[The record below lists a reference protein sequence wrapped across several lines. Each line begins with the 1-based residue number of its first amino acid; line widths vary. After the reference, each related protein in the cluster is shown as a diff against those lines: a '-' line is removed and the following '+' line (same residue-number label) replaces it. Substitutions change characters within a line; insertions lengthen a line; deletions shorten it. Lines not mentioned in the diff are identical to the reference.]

1 MQYICEKTK
10 MSILVVGTVAFDAI
24 ETKHGKTDKIVGGA
38 ATYICHSAA
47 PFSNNIKL
55 VSVVGDDFPKYEI
68 IKLEKKGVDAL
79 GLQIK
84 KGEKTFFWSGKYH
97 DDMNIRDTIE
107 TQLNVLEGFVP
118 DVPKSFRKS
127 KILMLGNLMPS
138 VQQKVLDQMQERPD
152 LIILDTMNFWMD
164 NFLEDLLKSLKEV
177 DILTI
182 NDEEARQLSGEDTLV
197 KAAKKITKMGPK
209 YLIIKKGEHGSMLFG
224 KEKIFLTPAYPLET
238 VIDPTGAG
246 DSFAG
251 GLVGYLSGCEKINF
265 QNIRRAIL
273 YATAAASFCVQK
285 FGTEGAEKVT
295 ISEVE
300 KRVNYLKDITKF

>member
-38 ATYICHSAA
+38 ATYICHSAS
-47 PFSNNIKL
+47 PFSKNIKL
-55 VSVVGDDFPKYEI
+55 VSVVGDDFPKHEI
-68 IKLEKKGVDAL
+68 LKLEKKGVDTL

-97 DDMNIRDTIE
+97 DNMNIRDTIE
-107 TQLNVLEGFVP
+107 TQLNVLERFVP
-118 DVPKSFRKS
+118 DVPTSFRKS
-127 KILMLGNLMPS
+127 KFLMLGNLMPS
-138 VQQKVLDQMQERPD
+138 VQQKVLDQMQERPKM
-152 LIILDTMNFWMD
+152 IILDTMNFWMD
-164 NFLEDLLKSLKEV
+164 NFLEDLLKSIKEV

-197 KAAKKITKMGPK
+197 MAAKKITKMGPK

-224 KEKIFLTPAYPLET
+224 EEKVFLTPAYPLET

-251 GLVGYLSGCEKINF
+251 GLVGYLSSCEKISF
-265 QNIRRAIL
+265 KSIKAAIL

-285 FGTEGAEKVT
+285 FGTGGAEKVT
-295 ISEVE
+295 ISDIE
-300 KRVNYLKDITKF
+300 KRVEYLKEITTV